1 MSNYPVYSYQ
11 PQMGGYGQQMQT
23 MYQQP
28 AYQTMQPPMQQEQN
42 LFCRMA
48 ASRDEVTAFPTDFTG
63 KPLTFIGPQAQVVWI
78 KTFNPNTGSSNVE
91 EYHKAEQA
99 SEQPKYVTTAD
110 LEQVLQLLQKQGED
124 IAILKGQRRRMNK
137 EETEDV

>member
-1 MSNYPVYSYQ
+1 MANYPAYQFQ
-11 PQMGGYGQQMQT
+11 PQMAAYGQQP

-28 AYQTMQPPMQQEQN
+28 MQMNAQEQM

-78 KTFNPNTGSSNVE
+78 KTFNPATGGSIVRELRDVE
-91 EYHKAEQA
+91 PVPEKPPFV
-99 SEQPKYVTTAD
+99 STAD
-110 LEQVLQLLQKQGED
+110 FEKLLEVVRQQGED
-124 IAILKGQRRRMNK
+124 INQLRSGQTRRRASK
-137 EETEDV
+137 EDNNEL

>member
-1 MSNYPVYSYQ
+1 MANFPPYQ
-11 PQMGGYGQQMQT
+11 YQQQMGYGQQM
-23 MYQQP
+23 YQQP
-28 AYQTMQPPMQQEQN
+28 YQMMPVQQEQN

-99 SEQPKYVTTAD
+99 SEQPKYVTMGD
-110 LEQVLQLLQKQGED
+110 LEQVLELVRRQGEE
-124 IAILKGQRRRMNK
+124 IAQLRGQTRRRTMK
-137 EETEDV
+137 EDESNEV